1 MSVVFEI
8 FAASGRKS
16 CAKAL
21 FEVRIKIE
29 AIKIAEKTK
38 ILFIIFMLWEIFK
51 WIEIRKINFKNVI
64 IFTDTVISIGVVIY
78 LAGVLYIW
86 TLFNQSN
93 AGGKIIL
100 DRNYFVQV
108 SVMILLIISYI
119 LKIVYTYKNE
129 IIGKRFLMISTI
141 LEGIFLIFVTF
152 F

>member
-1 MSVVFEI
+1 MQQIKKNEGEI
-8 FAASGRKS
+8 M
-16 CAKAL
+16 
-21 FEVRIKIE
+21 
-29 AIKIAEKTK
+29 K

-51 WIEIRKINFKNVI
+51 WIQIRKINFKNVI

-100 DRNYFVQV
+100 DRNYFVQA
-108 SVMILLIISYI
+108 SVMILLIIFYI

-129 IIGKRFLMISTI
+129 IIGKKFLMISTI
-141 LEGIFLIFVTF
+141 LEGIFLIFVIF

>member
-1 MSVVFEI
+1 MQQIKKNEGEI
-8 FAASGRKS
+8 M
-16 CAKAL
+16 
-21 FEVRIKIE
+21 
-29 AIKIAEKTK
+29 K

-51 WIEIRKINFKNVI
+51 WIQIRKINFKNVI

-100 DRNYFVQV
+100 DRNYFVQA
-108 SVMILLIISYI
+108 SVMILLIIFYV

>member
-1 MSVVFEI
+1 M
-8 FAASGRKS
+8 
-16 CAKAL
+16 
-21 FEVRIKIE
+21 
-29 AIKIAEKTK
+29 K

-51 WIEIRKINFKNVI
+51 WIEIRKINFKSMI
-64 IFTDTVISIGVVIY
+64 IFADTVISIGIVIY
-78 LAGVLYIW
+78 LGGVLYVW

-100 DRNYFVQV
+100 DRNYFVQA
-108 SVMILLIISYI
+108 SVMILLIIFYV

>member
-1 MSVVFEI
+1 MQQIKKNEGEI
-8 FAASGRKS
+8 M
-16 CAKAL
+16 
-21 FEVRIKIE
+21 
-29 AIKIAEKTK
+29 K

-51 WIEIRKINFKNVI
+51 WIQIRKINFKNVI

-100 DRNYFVQV
+100 DRNYFVQA
-108 SVMILLIISYI
+108 SVMILLIIFYV

-141 LEGIFLIFVTF
+141 LEGIFLIFVTLF
-152 F
+152 

>member
-1 MSVVFEI
+1 MQQIKKNEGEI
-8 FAASGRKS
+8 M
-16 CAKAL
+16 
-21 FEVRIKIE
+21 
-29 AIKIAEKTK
+29 K

-51 WIEIRKINFKNVI
+51 WIQIRKINFKNVI

-100 DRNYFVQV
+100 DRNYFVQA
-108 SVMILLIISYI
+108 SVMILLIIFYV
-119 LKIVYTYKNE
+119 LKIVYTYKNK

-141 LEGIFLIFVTF
+141 LEGIFLIFVTLF
-152 F
+152 

>member
-1 MSVVFEI
+1 M
-8 FAASGRKS
+8 
-16 CAKAL
+16 
-21 FEVRIKIE
+21 
-29 AIKIAEKTK
+29 K

-51 WIEIRKINFKNVI
+51 LIKLRKINFKNMI
-64 IFTDTVISIGVVIY
+64 IFADTVISIGIVIY

>member
-1 MSVVFEI
+1 MQQIKKNEGEI
-8 FAASGRKS
+8 M
-16 CAKAL
+16 
-21 FEVRIKIE
+21 
-29 AIKIAEKTK
+29 K
-38 ILFIIFMLWEIFK
+38 ILFMIFMLWEIFK
-51 WIEIRKINFKNVI
+51 LIKLRKINFKRMI
-64 IFTDTVISIGVVIY
+64 IFADTVISIGIVIY

-93 AGGKIIL
+93 TGVKIIL
-100 DRNYFVQV
+100 DRNYFVQA
-108 SVMILLIISYI
+108 SVMILLIIFYI

>member
-1 MSVVFEI
+1 MQQIKKNEGEI
-8 FAASGRKS
+8 M
-16 CAKAL
+16 
-21 FEVRIKIE
+21 
-29 AIKIAEKTK
+29 K

-51 WIEIRKINFKNVI
+51 WIQIRKINFKNMI
-64 IFTDTVISIGVVIY
+64 IFADTVISIGIVIY

-108 SVMILLIISYI
+108 SVMILLIIFYI

-141 LEGIFLIFVTF
+141 LGGIFLIFVTLF
-152 F
+152 

>member
-1 MSVVFEI
+1 M
-8 FAASGRKS
+8 
-16 CAKAL
+16 
-21 FEVRIKIE
+21 
-29 AIKIAEKTK
+29 K

-51 WIEIRKINFKNVI
+51 WIQIRKINFKNMI
-64 IFTDTVISIGVVIY
+64 IFADTVISIGIVIY

-108 SVMILLIISYI
+108 SVMILLIIFYI

-141 LEGIFLIFVTF
+141 LEGIFLIFVTLF
-152 F
+152 

>member
-1 MSVVFEI
+1 MQQIKKNEGEI
-8 FAASGRKS
+8 M
-16 CAKAL
+16 
-21 FEVRIKIE
+21 
-29 AIKIAEKTK
+29 K

-64 IFTDTVISIGVVIY
+64 IFTDTVISIGIVIY

-100 DRNYFVQV
+100 DRNYFVQA
-108 SVMILLIISYI
+108 SVMILLIIFYI

>member
-1 MSVVFEI
+1 MQQIKKNEGEI
-8 FAASGRKS
+8 M
-16 CAKAL
+16 
-21 FEVRIKIE
+21 
-29 AIKIAEKTK
+29 K

-51 WIEIRKINFKNVI
+51 WIQIRKINFKNVI

-100 DRNYFVQV
+100 DRNYFVQA
-108 SVMILLIISYI
+108 SVMILLIIFYI

-141 LEGIFLIFVTF
+141 LEGIFLIFVTLF
-152 F
+152 

>member
-1 MSVVFEI
+1 MQQIKKNEGEI
-8 FAASGRKS
+8 M
-16 CAKAL
+16 
-21 FEVRIKIE
+21 
-29 AIKIAEKTK
+29 K

-51 WIEIRKINFKNVI
+51 WIQIRKINFKNVI

-100 DRNYFVQV
+100 DRNYFVQA
-108 SVMILLIISYI
+108 SVMILLIIFYV

-141 LEGIFLIFVTF
+141 LEGIFLIFVIF

>member
-1 MSVVFEI
+1 MQQIKKNEGEI
-8 FAASGRKS
+8 M
-16 CAKAL
+16 
-21 FEVRIKIE
+21 
-29 AIKIAEKTK
+29 K

-51 WIEIRKINFKNVI
+51 WIQIRKINFKNVI

-100 DRNYFVQV
+100 DRNYFVQA
-108 SVMILLIISYI
+108 SVMILLIVFYI

-129 IIGKRFLMISTI
+129 IIGKKFLMISTI
-141 LEGIFLIFVTF
+141 LEGIFLIFVIF

>member
-1 MSVVFEI
+1 M
-8 FAASGRKS
+8 
-16 CAKAL
+16 
-21 FEVRIKIE
+21 
-29 AIKIAEKTK
+29 K

-51 WIEIRKINFKNVI
+51 WIQIRKINFKNVI

-100 DRNYFVQV
+100 DRNYFVQA
-108 SVMILLIISYI
+108 SIMLLLIIFYI

-129 IIGKRFLMISTI
+129 IIRKRFLMISTI
-141 LEGIFLIFVTF
+141 LEGIFLIFVIF